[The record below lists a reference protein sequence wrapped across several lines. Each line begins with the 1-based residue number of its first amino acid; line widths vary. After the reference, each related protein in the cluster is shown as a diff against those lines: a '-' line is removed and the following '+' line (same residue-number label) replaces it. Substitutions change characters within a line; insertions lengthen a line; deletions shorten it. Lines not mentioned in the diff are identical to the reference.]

1 LRWRRDFITL
11 LGGAAA
17 LDKDKTKGASMVTD
31 PKAAKVVKMVPVDS
45 CVPHGIAFERGARH
59 QWDKATLS

>member
-1 LRWRRDFITL
+1 
-11 LGGAAA
+11 
-17 LDKDKTKGASMVTD
+17 MVTD